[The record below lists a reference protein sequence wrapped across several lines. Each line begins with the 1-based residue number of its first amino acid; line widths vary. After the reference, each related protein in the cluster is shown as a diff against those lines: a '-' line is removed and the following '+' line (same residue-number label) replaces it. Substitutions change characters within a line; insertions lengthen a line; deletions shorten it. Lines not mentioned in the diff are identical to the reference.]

1 MNRERN
7 ISELLKKTPKADLEA
22 LLLELAQ
29 SHDSIGKII
38 QLRFSP
44 DGSDAGKIKQ
54 EIRVIIDDCSD
65 RYGFIDYRSSFSF
78 EKQMFHLID
87 NTFPRLISEKNTRV
101 AFDIICAFFFEFG
114 KLEIDDSNGY
124 LGSLMHSIM
133 EYFEKTIS
141 QMKAAEKNKA
151 FIWIEDHLED
161 EKIVD
166 YIRDDIFTAYIN
178 FFTDKNHLEHKIS
191 YFDKFLNEYYSSSN
205 LNDFHY
211 SFKLKSYAENRLTC
225 MEKLNTPENEILNF
239 CKKYEKLPEL
249 SNRIADLYI
258 SKKQYTE
265 VEKIYL
271 QIIADNSNWPGVVS
285 DYKTKLLELYKMSS
299 DIEKQKP
306 ILKDFIFS
314 RMDINLNYYREYKS
328 FFAPEEWKT
337 ELDSLLNSA
346 RFNSQV
352 ETILFEEQM
361 IEELFLYI
369 VKMHG
374 NPNTQSSTTLS
385 SLNEYGK
392 YFEPAHSAELV
403 QMYSECLDAQMNYA
417 SSRPMYAD
425 VANSLKK
432 MMNFTGGTEKARE
445 LKESWLERYRNR
457 PAMKDELNKILN

>member
-1 MNRERN
+1 
-7 ISELLKKTPKADLEA
+7 
-22 LLLELAQ
+22 
-29 SHDSIGKII
+29 
-38 QLRFSP
+38 
-44 DGSDAGKIKQ
+44 
-54 EIRVIIDDCSD
+54 
-65 RYGFIDYRSSFSF
+65 
-78 EKQMFHLID
+78 
-87 NTFPRLISEKNTRV
+87 
-101 AFDIICAFFFEFG
+101 
-114 KLEIDDSNGY
+114 
-124 LGSLMHSIM
+124 
-133 EYFEKTIS
+133 
-141 QMKAAEKNKA
+141 
-151 FIWIEDHLED
+151 
-161 EKIVD
+161 
-166 YIRDDIFTAYIN
+166 
-178 FFTDKNHLEHKIS
+178 
-191 YFDKFLNEYYSSSN
+191 
-205 LNDFHY
+205 
-211 SFKLKSYAENRLTC
+211 
-225 MEKLNTPENEILNF
+225 
-239 CKKYEKLPEL
+239 
-249 SNRIADLYI
+249 
-258 SKKQYTE
+258 
-265 VEKIYL
+265 
-271 QIIADNSNWPGVVS
+271 
-285 DYKTKLLELYKMSS
+285 
-299 DIEKQKP
+299 
-306 ILKDFIFS
+306 
-314 RMDINLNYYREYKS
+314 MDINLNYYREYKS